1 MRKLMA
7 MLMALMVIAAA
18 CGDDDD
24 SGSTDISD
32 DPLAMALADSVVEED
47 SPFATQEDANCFAGK
62 VVGEIGTDRLNELGV
77 TETNVGEIED
87 IDFTEGEIDTIVD
100 AMSDCVDLTAALAA
114 EFEADFGAEGAEC
127 LAEGLGD
134 DLLTDLMKSSFTGE
148 EEELPDEFFQQF
160 LDLAAEC
167 DLPLN

>member
-1 MRKLMA
+1 MA
-7 MLMALMVIAAA
+7 ILVALMLIAAA

-47 SPFATQEDANCFAGK
+47 SPFATQEDANCFASE

-77 TETNVGEIED
+77 TEDNIGEIED
-87 IDFTEGEIDTIVD
+87 IDFTEGEIDIIVD

-114 EFEADFGAEGAEC
+114 EFDADFGAVGAEC

-134 DLLTDLMKSSFTGE
+134 DLLSDLMKSSFTGE
-148 EEELPDEFFQQF
+148 EVELPVEFFQQF